1 MSKTKTPKAPASPK
15 TTILVRMPQEL
26 ATALDTEVKRCRA
39 ARPGVKFSRS
49 SVLRELI
56 AEHLMKVTPAG
67 S

>member
-26 ATALDTEVKRCRA
+26 VTALDTEVARCKK
-39 ARPGVKFSRS
+39 ARPGVKASRS
-49 SVLRELI
+49 SVLRDLI
-56 AEHLMKVTPAG
+56 AQHLPAVPTTN